1 MFYGSPILEDGYREY
16 ESLSRVRLLHKIVVI
31 LTLQYLSVHLA
42 PLRSSRSLQTLATPS
57 NSK

>member
-1 MFYGSPILEDGYREY
+1 MFFGSPILEDGYSGY
-16 ESLSRVRLLHKIVVI
+16 ESLSRVRLLQIVVI
-31 LTLQYLSVHLA
+31 PTLAYLSVHLA